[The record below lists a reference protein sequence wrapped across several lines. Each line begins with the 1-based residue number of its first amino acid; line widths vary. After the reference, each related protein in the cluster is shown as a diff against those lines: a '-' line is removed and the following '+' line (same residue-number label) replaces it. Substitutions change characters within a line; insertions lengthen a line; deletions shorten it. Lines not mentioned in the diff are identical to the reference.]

1 MWIQNYILLMEF
13 TFTDLILSR
22 STVKSVFLCLIIDSA
37 PGEHSS
43 LIPLCISQMISH
55 QPQPTSVDLSAKWYC
70 LPQLPLSLTFKNTM
84 PKCVKLQHSGS
95 VLLGSYSNLGLDH
108 LSIYYFN
115 IDLFVLGCTG
125 SSLLHASYPLAVQ
138 ASHCDV
144 SLAWEHGLQAC
155 RLTGC
160 CTQDYCS
167 VACGIFS
174 DQGWNPCSLHWQVAS
189 EPLDHQGSFQ
199 FNITTKL

>member
-1 MWIQNYILLMEF
+1 
-13 TFTDLILSR
+13 
-22 STVKSVFLCLIIDSA
+22 
-37 PGEHSS
+37 
-43 LIPLCISQMISH
+43 
-55 QPQPTSVDLSAKWYC
+55 
-70 LPQLPLSLTFKNTM
+70 M

-144 SLAWEHGLQAC
+144 SLAWEHGL
-155 RLTGC
+155 
-160 CTQDYCS
+160 
-167 VACGIFS
+167 
-174 DQGWNPCSLHWQVAS
+174 
-189 EPLDHQGSFQ
+189 
-199 FNITTKL
+199 